1 MEVASELILVG
12 LLVNVLWQCLYVVNA
27 GCIGVDTCRIA
38 CERAVAVLVR
48 SDAGCIGV
56 DTCRIACE
64 RAVAVLVRSCRKRAV
79 AGCTSELILVGL
91 LVNVLWQCLYSS

>member
-1 MEVASELILVG
+1 MESIVKVLCYWLYIVNGGCMELILVG

-48 SDAGCIGV
+48 SE
-56 DTCRIACE
+56 CR
-64 RAVAVLVRSCRKRAV
+64 LHRS
-79 AGCTSELILVGL
+79 
-91 LVNVLWQCLYSS
+91 